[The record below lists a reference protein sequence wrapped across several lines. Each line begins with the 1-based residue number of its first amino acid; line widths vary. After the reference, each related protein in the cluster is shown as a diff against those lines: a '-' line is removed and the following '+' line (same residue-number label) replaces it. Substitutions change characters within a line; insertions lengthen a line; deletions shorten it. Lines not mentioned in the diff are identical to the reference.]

1 VQCKWNSTQSQTRLG
16 LKLKSLEPDVLS
28 KKKKKAHAQGSF
40 LKNLDTTGLG
50 IWIGRVYLLKNAR
63 PGKKTELAK
72 VMAFK

>member
-1 VQCKWNSTQSQTRLG
+1 MFSQ
-16 LKLKSLEPDVLS
+16 